1 MCPFNTRTASIPDWW
16 PTFSIKLS
24 KRRLFAIRRRNEDPT
39 RRSPSSSS
47 KRKVFKET
55 SWKRKLLPKI
65 SQTFPPLSASISILS
80 EEEEL
85 EAKGF
90 VYRYSW
96 NQLFSYPNP
105 NILCQSSHGSYWNYK
120 SLISV
125 LHYRQYLNLFKF
137 NFIPPFLPL
146 PFKVSVHILTQVW
159 LNILLCSLLQT
170 RSTEQ
175 SIPATICKIL
185 HSEVF
190 EGICNTKDQQTLI
203 RQAGPDVP
211 VPC

>member
-47 KRKVFKET
+47 KGKVFKET

-65 SQTFPPLSASISILS
+65 SQTFPPLSAPISILN
-80 EEEEL
+80 EAEEL

-125 LHYRQYLNLFKF
+125 LHYRQSLNLFKF
-137 NFIPPFLPL
+137 NFMSFFSSSSVQSFSAHSNSGVIEHSPL
-146 PFKVSVHILTQVW
+146 LTTPNPINWTVNSRDN
-159 LNILLCSLLQT
+159 L
-170 RSTEQ
+170 
-175 SIPATICKIL
+175 
-185 HSEVF
+185 
-190 EGICNTKDQQTLI
+190 
-203 RQAGPDVP
+203 
-211 VPC
+211 